1 MNNFLKTELKD
12 NNIIFTVLK
21 EFPTREEWEDSKMIT
36 NNWYNYIEKNNL
48 QVGFIFNL
56 NNIFIYNI
64 FNLNK
69 LTYMRPTY
77 LLEWKDIFQ
86 EKKDKTR
93 KYIIASCVI
102 IEYNIVRQFVNLF
115 FKAYDPIRPTRLVKD
130 IEEGEEFIKS
140 CISK

>member
-1 MNNFLKTELKD
+1 MNSFLKTEFNN

-21 EFPTREEWEDSKMIT
+21 EYPTREEWETSKMIT
-36 NNWYNYIEKNNL
+36 NDWYNYIEKNNIR
-48 QVGFIFNL
+48 VGF
-56 NNIFIYNI
+56 I

-69 LTYMRPTY
+69 LTYVRPTY

-86 EKKDKTR
+86 EKKEKTK
-93 KYIIASCVI
+93 KYIIASCII

-115 FKAYDPIRPTRLVKD
+115 FKSYDPVRPTRLVKD

>member
-1 MNNFLKTELKD
+1 MNSFLKTELKD

-21 EFPTREEWEDSKMIT
+21 EYPTKEEWENSKMIT
-36 NNWYNYIEKNNL
+36 NNWYKYIEENNL

-56 NNIFIYNI
+56 NN
-64 FNLNK
+64 

-86 EKKDKTR
+86 EKREKTR

>member
-1 MNNFLKTELKD
+1 MNSFLKTELKD

-21 EFPTREEWEDSKMIT
+21 EYPTREEWENSKMIT
-36 NNWYNYIEKNNL
+36 TNWYKFIEENNL

-56 NNIFIYNI
+56 NN
-64 FNLNK
+64 

-86 EKKDKTR
+86 EKREKTR

-102 IEYNIVRQFVNLF
+102 IEYNIIRQFVNLF

>member
-1 MNNFLKTELKD
+1 MNSFLKTELKD

-21 EFPTREEWEDSKMIT
+21 EYPTREEWENSKMIT
-36 NNWYNYIEKNNL
+36 TNWYKFIEENNL

-56 NNIFIYNI
+56 NN
-64 FNLNK
+64 

-86 EKKDKTR
+86 EKKEKTR

-102 IEYNIVRQFVNLF
+102 IEYNVVRQFVNLF